1 MAQHATTSN
10 HRTSAFFSFNINY
23 LTVIV
28 NSSIIENVK
37 KTDGGAA
44 RFSCRRAAR
53 TLLPV
58 PVTGAAPTFENVDYI
73 SVNLPFSMPARVK
86 HNDFIASNTTK

>member
-1 MAQHATTSN
+1 MAQHSTTSN
-10 HRTSAFFSFNINY
+10 HRTSAFTTFRINH
-23 LTVIV
+23 LAIIG
-28 NSSIIENVK
+28 NSAIIKNVK

-58 PVTGAAPTFENVDYI
+58 PGTGAAPTFENFDYI

>member
-1 MAQHATTSN
+1 MAQHSTTSN
-10 HRTSAFFSFNINY
+10 HRTSVFSAFKIRH
-23 LTVIV
+23 LVIIV
-28 NSSIIENVK
+28 NSSIIKNVK

-53 TLLPV
+53 TLLPG
-58 PVTGAAPTFENVDYI
+58 PVTGALPTFENFDYI